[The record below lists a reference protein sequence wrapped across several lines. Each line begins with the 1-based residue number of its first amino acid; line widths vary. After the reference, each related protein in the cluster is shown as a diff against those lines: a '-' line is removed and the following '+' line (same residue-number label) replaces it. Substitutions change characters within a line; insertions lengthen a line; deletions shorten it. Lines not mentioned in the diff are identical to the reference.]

1 MKSMEDSPA
10 IGGQIMKT
18 MQSFLIFFY
27 ILNQS
32 YDPCK
37 KDDIGGFLGAISPEL
52 WEDGQPVDKAIFYDW
67 QKFSNPKTVDKTN
80 IMERIYIFL
89 EYYEK
94 EFGFDF
100 SETKQWF
107 LNIENEAVIEKA
119 YDYTELMYQKFRYDN

>member
-1 MKSMEDSPA
+1 MEDSPA

-80 IMERIYIFL
+80 IMDWIYIFL